1 MAPGGSFDAAKKAKT
16 DGKIKHIGLSMH
28 RDLKTMKAA
37 INSDEFEVI
46 LLPHS
51 IINQEGVEEEVIPMA
66 KEHDMGIVIMKPF
79 SDGLLISNMS
89 AEERQRADYDPIA
102 HGSLRFVASNK
113 NISVVIP
120 GMRNV
125 KEVQENAAVGN
136 MAKPFSDEELKE
148 LLADIGKLGRE
159 YRYGQTCLMRCKY
172 CEDVCPENIKISKVY
187 RAVVMAVGYPDNLK
201 SMGAEL
207 YNSLDVKPSACT
219 ECQKCLDVCPA
230 NLSIIEQMKKATSMF
245 S

>member
-1 MAPGGSFDAAKKAKT
+1 
-16 DGKIKHIGLSMH
+16 
-28 RDLKTMKAA
+28 
-37 INSDEFEVI
+37 
-46 LLPHS
+46 
-51 IINQEGVEEEVIPMA
+51 
-66 KEHDMGIVIMKPF
+66 
-79 SDGLLISNMS
+79 MS